1 MSGDD
6 DDTEKPHEPSQ
17 KRLDD
22 ARQRGDVPRSL
33 DLSTAAVYGGA
44 ALAVTLSGRYALDRF
59 GTAAVGVIEQSDS
72 LSRGVIAAAH
82 APVMGLLVSFTAPV
96 LPLLLMPMGAAVF
109 SIAIQRGFI
118 AAPQRLLPKWSRI
131 SPFASLG
138 QKFGR
143 EGLFSFGKSLLK
155 LIVVCLL
162 VLLMVP
168 QYADALLMSPR
179 FSAGQTGLLMMQ
191 IIFQFLFLAFL
202 ASLVFGALDY
212 GWQWL
217 QHRRRNMMSRQ
228 EMVEEQREAEGDP
241 HMKGQ
246 RRQKGR
252 EIAMSQ
258 MLQDVTGADVIV
270 VNPTHYAVALKW
282 RRGDRSAPICLAK
295 GVDEVAARIRE
306 KAAEAGIPIHRDPPT
321 ARAIYATVEV
331 GQPIRREQYKAVAA
345 AIRFAEALRKRAK
358 GRVT

>member
-1 MSGDD
+1 MSGEDSD
-6 DDTEKPHEPSQ
+6 AEKSHEPSQ
-17 KRLDD
+17 KRLDE
-22 ARQRGDVPRSL
+22 ARKRGDVPRSL

-44 ALAVTLSGRYALDRF
+44 ALAVTISGRYALDRF
-59 GTAAVGVIEQSDS
+59 GSTAIGLIEQSDS
-72 LSRGVIAAAH
+72 LSQNMVAAAH
-82 APVMGLLVSFTAPV
+82 APVMGLLASFATPL
-96 LPLLLMPMGAAVF
+96 LPLLLFPMGAAVF
-109 SIAIQRGFI
+109 AIAAQRGFI
-118 AAPQRLLPKWSRI
+118 VAPERIVPKWSRI
-131 SPFASLG
+131 SPLTSFG

-162 VLLMVP
+162 VFGMVP

-179 FSAGQTGLLMMQ
+179 FSAGQTGMLMMQ
-191 IIFQFLFLAFL
+191 VIVQFLFLAFL
-202 ASLVFGALDY
+202 ASLAFGGLDY

-217 QHRRRNMMSRQ
+217 QHRRRNMMTRQ
-228 EMVEEQREAEGDP
+228 ETVEEQRESEGDP
-241 HMKGQ
+241 HMKGH

-258 MLQDVTGADVIV
+258 MLQDVARADVVV

-282 RRGDRSAPICLAK
+282 RRGDKSAPICLAK

-306 KAAEAGIPIHRDPPT
+306 KASEAGVPIHRDPPT
-321 ARAIYATVEV
+321 ARAIYATVDV
-331 GQPIRREQYKAVAA
+331 GHPIRREHYKSVAA

-358 GRVT
+358 GKIR